1 MTRAIG
7 VLLALASVAG
17 LVLHAADVTARRAL
31 VQDFLADRT
40 GATDAIVAA
49 YGPDTA
55 TCAPGH
61 QRDLVALGSALLTV
75 ETLATPTVEGWAR
88 SALVLIMRPAGEA
101 PAISIGPGRIKLAT
115 ARAILHNAVDAADI
129 VPQDLPDAEIATRL
143 LDGCTSLR
151 VILASLTQLSLGPL
165 GMRPNVDRRFVRAA
179 AAAHNGQAAVAQ
191 SFNALLSDEIYLSL
205 VYGVFQH
212 YRFADLPTAAAEAE
226 QIARR

>member
-7 VLLALASVAG
+7 VLLAVAG
-17 LVLHAADVTARRAL
+17 AVGLALHAADVTARRAL
-31 VQDFLADRT
+31 VRDFIASPT
-40 GATDAIVAA
+40 TATEAIVGA
-49 YGPDTA
+49 YGPDA
-55 TCAPGH
+55 GACALPH
-61 QRDLVALGSALLTV
+61 QDDLAALGAALMAV
-75 ETLATPTVEGWAR
+75 ETLATPTFEGWAR
-88 SALVLIMRPAGEA
+88 SALVLVMSLVGKV
-101 PAISIGPGRIKLAT
+101 PAISIGPARIKVAT
-115 ARAILHNAVDAADI
+115 ARTALSDTTDVM
-129 VPQDLPDAEIATRL
+129 PRDLSDAEIAMRL

-151 VILASLTQLSLGPL
+151 VILAGLTQLSPGPL